1 MTRRSVPEETH
12 VTTFGGIFYGWW
24 LVVLTVL
31 VTAVVATPSFGAIG
45 VWIKALETHFGWSRT
60 QLAVAFSLGHL
71 EGSAAGPIA
80 GFLVDKYGTSR
91 VVFVGLIL
99 VSLSFL
105 LFSRTNS
112 LTIFYISFGILMLV
126 TVAGTWLPLMT
137 ALNNWFSAR
146 RSTAMGIASGGF
158 SLGGFLLTPVIA
170 WMVGPGNLGWSRSA
184 LIFGIFFIVIAFP
197 VKKGIRNRPQDYG
210 LLPDGAAIPDFPTSE
225 EELSEKN
232 QDDHALGFVQ
242 EVQVSYTVKEAMK
255 TRAFWLI
262 AIGHA
267 FCTMLL
273 GTLSVHLIP
282 MLVDEGYTL
291 QKASYVWSGIML
303 ISGVTQLT
311 FGFIGDKVAKHKAIG
326 YLGILQAIGF
336 VMFVISTDL
345 AVLVL
350 ACFIFG
356 IGFGGRV
363 PMANSIRGD
372 YFGYKSYGTI
382 SGIMMVPMSLMM
394 LFAPLFAARFFDLQG
409 DYFIP
414 FALLAAF
421 GLIGALMHLPAR
433 NPSEPLLM

>member
-12 VTTFGGIFYGWW
+12 VTTSGGIFYGWW

-60 QLAVAFSLGHL
+60 QLAIAFSLGHL

-91 VVFVGLIL
+91 VVFVGLIF

-112 LTIFYISFGILMLV
+112 LTIFYISFGVLMLV

-146 RSTAMGIASGGF
+146 RSSAMGIASGGF
-158 SLGGFLLTPVIA
+158 SLGGFIFTPVIA
-170 WMVGPGNLGWSRSA
+170 WMVHAGNFGWSRSA
-184 LIFGIFFIVIAFP
+184 LIFGIFFLVIAFP

-210 LLPDGAAIPDFPTSE
+210 LLPDGVPIPNFPTGK
-225 EELSEKN
+225 EELLAKGQRESELN
-232 QDDHALGFVQ
+232 LVQD
-242 EVQVSYTVKEAMK
+242 VQVSYTVKQAMK
-255 TRAFWLI
+255 TKAFWLI

-282 MLVDEGYTL
+282 MLVDQGYTL

-303 ISGVTQLT
+303 VSGVTQLT

-345 AVLVL
+345 AVLAL
-350 ACFIFG
+350 ASFIFG

-394 LFAPLFAARFFDLQG
+394 LIAPLFAARFFDLQG
-409 DYFIP
+409 NYLVP
-414 FALLAAF
+414 FALLAAL
-421 GLIGALMHLPAR
+421 GLLGALMHMPASK
-433 NPSEPLLM
+433 PSYPKFR